1 MSGAPGGGRGVLR
14 VAILDDWQGVA
25 LRLADWASLGP
36 GVEVVPFRAP
46 LREDAAAALAG
57 FDAICLIRE
66 RMAVPRAL
74 IEALPRLKLIVVTGR
89 EHRTLDRAA
98 AEARGIAV
106 LHTPSGE
113 SLYATTELAL
123 GLLLACARN
132 IAREDRAIRE
142 GRWQETIGT
151 LLHGRTLG
159 LVGLGRL
166 GARMAVLGQALG
178 MRVIAWSPNLTPER
192 AAGTGAEAVPRE
204 VLFAEADAVSIH
216 LVLSEATRGLI
227 GAADLARM
235 KPGAILV
242 NSARGPIIRE
252 EALLAALRDGPLG
265 AAGLDVFE
273 QEPLPP
279 GHPFR
284 DLPNVVL
291 TPHLGYVTDVG
302 YRIYFEGMVA
312 CLRAWRDGAAG

>member
-1 MSGAPGGGRGVLR
+1 MIR
-14 VAILDDWQGVA
+14 VAILDDWQGAA
-25 LRLADWASLGP
+25 LGLADWASLGP
-36 GVEVVPFRAP
+36 GVEIVPFRAP
-46 LREDAAAALAG
+46 LRGERAAVALAG

-113 SLYATTELAL
+113 SLHATTELAL

-142 GRWQETIGT
+142 GRWQETTGT
-151 LLHGRTLG
+151 LLHGKTLG
-159 LVGLGRL
+159 LVGLGRI
-166 GARMAVLGQALG
+166 GARMAALGQALG
-178 MRVIAWSPNLTPER
+178 MRVIAWSPNLTVER
-192 AAGTGAEAVPRE
+192 AAGTGAAAVPRAA
-204 VLFAEADAVSIH
+204 LFAESDAVSVH

-227 GAADLARM
+227 GAEDLARM
-235 KPGAILV
+235 RRGAILI
-242 NSARGPIIRE
+242 NTARGPIVRE
-252 EALLAALRDGPLG
+252 AALLAALRDGPLA

-273 QEPLPP
+273 EEPLPP
-279 GHPFR
+279 SHPFCA
-284 DLPNVVL
+284 LPNVVL
-291 TPHLGYVTDVG
+291 TPHLGYVTDAG
-302 YRIYFEGMVA
+302 YRIYFEGMVG
-312 CLRAWRDGAAG
+312 CLRAWLGGGAR

>member
-1 MSGAPGGGRGVLR
+1 MIR

-25 LRLADWASLGP
+25 LGLADWASLGP
-36 GVEVVPFRAP
+36 DVEVVPFREP
-46 LREDAAAALAG
+46 LRADRAAEALAG

-74 IEALPRLKLIVVTGR
+74 IEALPRLRLIVVTGR

-98 AEARGIAV
+98 AEERGIAV

-132 IAREDRAIRE
+132 IPREDSAIRD

-151 LLHGRTLG
+151 LLHGKTLG

-192 AAGTGAEAVPRE
+192 AAGTGAEAVSRAA
-204 VLFAEADAVSIH
+204 LFAESDAVSIH
-216 LVLSEATRGLI
+216 LVLSDATRGLI
-227 GAADLARM
+227 GADDLARM
-235 KPGAILV
+235 KRGAILV
-242 NSARGPIIRE
+242 NTARGPIVQE
-252 EALLAALRDGPLG
+252 AALLAALRDGPLG

-279 GHPFR
+279 PHPLR
-284 DLPNVVL
+284 TLPNVVL

-302 YRIYFEGMVA
+302 YRIYFEGMVG
-312 CLRAWRDGAAG
+312 CLRMWLGRGA

>member
-1 MSGAPGGGRGVLR
+1 MIR
-14 VAILDDWQGVA
+14 VAILDDWQGAA
-25 LRLADWASLGP
+25 LGLADWASLGP

-46 LREDAAAALAG
+46 LRGEEAAAALAE

-113 SLYATTELAL
+113 SLHATTELAL

-151 LLHGRTLG
+151 LLHGKTLG

-166 GARMAVLGQALG
+166 GARMAALGQALG
-178 MRVIAWSPNLTPER
+178 MRVIAWSPNLTAER
-192 AAGTGAEAVPRE
+192 AAGTGAAAVSRAA
-204 VLFAEADAVSIH
+204 LFAESDAVSVH

-227 GAADLARM
+227 GAEDLSRM
-235 KPGAILV
+235 KRGAILV
-242 NSARGPIIRE
+242 NTARGPIVQE
-252 EALLAALRDGPLG
+252 AALLAALRDGPLG

-273 QEPLPP
+273 EEPLPP
-279 GHPFR
+279 SHPFCA
-284 DLPNVVL
+284 LPNVVL
-291 TPHLGYVTDVG
+291 TPHLGYVTDAG
-302 YRIYFEGMVA
+302 YRIYFEGMVG
-312 CLRAWRDGAAG
+312 CLRAWLGGGAR